1 MLERTKKRHIEEDGL
16 VALHFRVHPANV
28 KRIKRFVEC
37 IEPDK
42 GDEGSITAD
51 EFFDKYFTGQERW
64 SVALRGYRTREALT
78 QVQLAE
84 MTGIPQRHISEMET
98 GKRVIGIVNAKRL
111 AKALNC
117 DYRRFL

>member
-1 MLERTKKRHIEEDGL
+1 VEHVVDFL
-16 VALHFRVHPANV
+16 
-28 KRIKRFVEC
+28 KRFVEC
-37 IEPDK
+37 IEPDE

-64 SVALRGYRTREALT
+64 AVALRGYRTREALT

-84 MTGIPQRHISEMET
+84 MTGIPQRHISEMEC